1 MDYKEQLK
9 NQLWLNKKAEILKR
23 DNYRCTNCGSILNLQ
38 VHHKRY
44 ISGRMA
50 WDYDNNDLI
59 TLCRNCHYSIHSE
72 ELKASCTDL
81 SISTKNF
88 VIYRSIMSDDN
99 FKPNERILYSIFSAY
114 ALYQNKHNNNNW
126 YEYKVENVRKFCRE
140 LNITSQ
146 TFYRTQK
153 DLCEKDLIRGNL
165 IYIPKSL
172 TEKGFIKLQG
182 YDKTGGLLLIFYS
195 YLKDKSN
202 KYGGT
207 IDTYK
212 TKLAECLDTTKI
224 AITKLLN
231 RLYALNLAKRLNN
244 GKLMIL

>member
-1 MDYKEQLK
+1 MDYKQQLK

-59 TLCRNCHYSIHSE
+59 TLCRNCHYSTHSE
-72 ELKASCTDL
+72 ELKATYTDL
-81 SISTKNF
+81 SISPKNF

-99 FKPNERILYSIFSAY
+99 FKPSERILYSIFSAY

-126 YEYKVENVRKFCRE
+126 YEYNVDNVRKFCRE

-165 IYIPKSL
+165 IYVPKSL

-212 TKLAECLDTTKI
+212 RKLAKDFGVSKI
-224 AITKLLN
+224 SVNQYFT
-231 RLYALNLAKRLNN
+231 RLKKLNLIKRLDNN
-244 GKLMIL
+244 KLMIL

>member
-114 ALYQNKHNNNNW
+114 ALYQNKHNN
-126 YEYKVENVRKFCRE
+126 
-140 LNITSQ
+140 
-146 TFYRTQK
+146 
-153 DLCEKDLIRGNL
+153 
-165 IYIPKSL
+165 KS
-172 TEKGFIKLQG
+172 K
-182 YDKTGGLLLIFYS
+182 
-195 YLKDKSN
+195 
-202 KYGGT
+202 
-207 IDTYK
+207 
-212 TKLAECLDTTKI
+212 
-224 AITKLLN
+224 
-231 RLYALNLAKRLNN
+231 
-244 GKLMIL
+244 

>member
-23 DNYRCTNCGSILNLQ
+23 DNYRCANCGNIVNLQ

-50 WDYDNNDLI
+50 WEYDNDDLI
-59 TLCRNCHYSIHSE
+59 TLCRNCHYSTHSE
-72 ELKASCTDL
+72 ELKATYTDL
-81 SISTKNF
+81 SISSKNF

-99 FKPNERILYSIFSAY
+99 FKPSERILYSIFSAY
-114 ALYQNKHNNNNW
+114 ALYQNKHIGGDW
-126 YEYKVENVRKFCRE
+126 YEFNVENVRKFCRE

-165 IYIPKSL
+165 IYVPKSL
-172 TEKGFIKLQG
+172 TEKGFIKLHG
-182 YDKTGGLLLIFYS
+182 YNKTGGLLLIFYS
-195 YLKDKSN
+195 YLREKAKP
-202 KYGGT
+202 YGGS

-212 TKLAECLDTTKI
+212 WKLAKDFGVSKI
-224 AITKLLN
+224 SVNQYFT
-231 RLYALNLAKRLNN
+231 RLKKLNLIKRLDN

>member
-1 MDYKEQLK
+1 M
-9 NQLWLNKKAEILKR
+9 
-23 DNYRCTNCGSILNLQ
+23 
-38 VHHKRY
+38 
-44 ISGRMA
+44 
-50 WDYDNNDLI
+50 
-59 TLCRNCHYSIHSE
+59 
-72 ELKASCTDL
+72 
-81 SISTKNF
+81 
-88 VIYRSIMSDDN
+88 
-99 FKPNERILYSIFSAY
+99 
-114 ALYQNKHNNNNW
+114 
-126 YEYKVENVRKFCRE
+126 RKFCRE

-182 YDKTGGLLLIFYS
+182 YDKIGGLLLIFYS

-212 TKLAECLDTTKI
+212 SKLAKDFGVN
-224 AITKLLN
+224 KLSVN
-231 RLYALNLAKRLNN
+231 QYFTRLKKLNLIKRLENN
-244 GKLMIL
+244 KLMIL